1 VIMPSRIHFGPTGDD
16 LDRSGDKQRG
26 HNDHGEYVTH
36 GKEPGSVRMEE
47 NMKWFNTKPRK
58 KTYYCLGW
66 IARGRDEG
74 VFRDV
79 DLPDGSMMRLMDRGV
94 HQAALESAGEKLV
107 ELSRRSGRNAL

>member
-1 VIMPSRIHFGPTGDD
+1 MIWLNR
-16 LDRSGDKQRG
+16 
-26 HNDHGEYVTH
+26 
-36 GKEPGSVRMEE
+36 
-47 NMKWFNTKPRK
+47 KPRK
-58 KTYYCLGW
+58 KPYYCLGW

-79 DLPDGSMMRLMDRGV
+79 DLPDGSMMRVMDKGV